1 MALVEYEVKEKIAYI
16 TLNRPE
22 KRNAIN
28 LQLKD
33 ELIAC
38 LRRYDDDRDAW
49 VAILSGNGPA
59 FCTGIDLTEIA
70 IEVAAEV
77 DRLYLDILRV
87 TKPIICCVHGFCL
100 AQGDGIAFC
109 CDIRIAADDTK
120 FGWPQAKRGIS
131 SISGPSFAAHH
142 LPLGY
147 AFEYLFTGELF
158 DAQDAYRFSMVN
170 RVVPR
175 DKLISTAE
183 EIAKKI
189 LECAPLAVRAMKEAV
204 FRGLPMPLADRMHTA
219 AIILSNN
226 LRTKD
231 AQEGLK
237 AFKEKRPPVY
247 RGE

>member
-22 KRNAIN
+22 KLNALN
-28 LQLKD
+28 FQMKD
-33 ELIAC
+33 ELVAC
-38 LRRYDDDRDAW
+38 LHRYSDDRDAW
-49 VAILSGNGPA
+49 VAIISGNGRA
-59 FCTGIDLTEIA
+59 FCPGIDLTEVS
-70 IEVAAEV
+70 IESAAEI
-77 DRLYLDILRV
+77 DRLYLEILRV
-87 TKPIICCVHGFCL
+87 MKPLICAVHGFTL

-109 CDIRIAADDTK
+109 CDIRVAADDAK
-120 FGWPQAKRGIS
+120 FGWPQPKRGIS

-147 AFEYLFTGELF
+147 AFEYLFTGEFF
-158 DAQDAYRFSMVN
+158 DAQEAYRLNMVN
-170 RVVPR
+170 RAVPK

-189 LECAPLAVRAMKEAV
+189 LECAPLAVQAMKEATL
-204 FRGLPMPLADRMHTA
+204 RGLPMPLADRMHTA
-219 AIILSNN
+219 AVILSDV

-237 AFKEKRPPVY
+237 AFAEKRAPVY

>member
-1 MALVEYEVKEKIAYI
+1 MALVEYEVKERIAYI

-22 KRNAIN
+22 KLNALN
-28 LQLKD
+28 FQMKD
-33 ELIAC
+33 ELVAC
-38 LRRYDDDRDAW
+38 LRRYNDDRDAW
-49 VAILSGNGPA
+49 VAIISGNGRA
-59 FCTGIDLTEIA
+59 FCPGIDLTEVS
-70 IEVAAEV
+70 IESAAEI
-77 DRLYLDILRV
+77 DRLYLEILRV
-87 TKPIICCVHGFCL
+87 MKPLICAVHGFTL

-109 CDIRIAADDTK
+109 CDIRVAADDAK
-120 FGWPQAKRGIS
+120 FGWPQPKRGIS

-147 AFEYLFTGELF
+147 AFEYLFTGEFF
-158 DAQDAYRFSMVN
+158 DAQEAYRLNMVN
-170 RVVPR
+170 RVVPK

-189 LECAPLAVRAMKEAV
+189 LECAPLAVQAMKEAV
-204 FRGLPMPLADRMHTA
+204 LRGLPMPLADRMHTA
-219 AIILSNN
+219 AVILSNV

-237 AFKEKRPPVY
+237 AFAEKRAPVY